1 MLTRPQLEW
10 QPEDY
15 IRALRLHKW
24 MITLV
29 TLAAGGL
36 VAIYMSAQPSIY
48 QATAR
53 ILIETH
59 TPQIIQFQEVS
70 PYTQPW
76 DRAFLQTEYQVIS
89 SRAVLSRVVE
99 ELHLAAFPPFSNS
112 TDPVS
117 FLQEMISVNPVR
129 GTKLV
134 DISVTGV
141 KRELITQIAN
151 AIADTYAA
159 INLERRRGFTTGGAQ
174 WLREEVAKM
183 EVKMRSD
190 QLALQEFREANST
203 MDFGEEHQN
212 NVLQRIQ
219 ALNAALTNTRKKR
232 IESETKYRERHPNI
246 LELLAEEK
254 ELQLALFDQEQLGLE
269 MSRLSIQYNTLLRE
283 AKTSEQIYNTLLT
296 RLKEL
301 TVQEGIQTNNVHVVD
316 YARVPEESV
325 GPHRLRVIGTAVIL
339 GLLLGIGLAFLREFL
354 VKTVRTRREFEQL
367 VEIPFLG
374 HIPLIRLPRKRGK
387 PARFVLSA
395 ESDSPVAESIR
406 TIRTTLEFLL
416 PAGKPRVLLVT
427 SSLPEEGKS
436 LVALNLAT
444 SLRELG
450 RKVLLVDGDLRR
462 PTLHQVLQVELE
474 PGLSGYLQEKASLE
488 ELVRVAPH
496 VNHLPVVP
504 AGLTPPQPT
513 DLLSGPRLKELLEK
527 WKEEYQY
534 VIIDSPPI
542 LVAADAAVLATAVD
556 EVIFVLRADKTFG
569 EAALAGKQRLV
580 DVGTRLIGGVLNGVR
595 LELERGYRYYYYYRS
610 KASR

>member
-1 MLTRPQLEW
+1 MRPQLEW

-15 IRALRLHKW
+15 LRALRLNKW
-24 MITLV
+24 SIILT
-29 TLAAGGL
+29 T
-36 VAIYMSAQPSIY
+36 VAIGGAVATYMMAQPSIY
-48 QATAR
+48 RATAR
-53 ILIETH
+53 ILIETQ
-59 TPQIIQFQEVS
+59 TPQIVQFQEIT
-70 PYTQPW
+70 PYNQPW

-89 SRAVLSRVVE
+89 SRAVISRVVE
-99 ELHLAAFPPFSNS
+99 ELHLAAFPPFSS
-112 TDPVS
+112 AGDPVS
-117 FLQEMISVNPVR
+117 FLQEMVLVSPVR

-134 DISVTGV
+134 DISVTGI
-141 KRELITQIAN
+141 KREVITQIAN
-151 AIADTYAA
+151 AIADTYATL
-159 INLERRRGFTTGGAQ
+159 NLERRRGFTTGGAQ

-183 EVKMRSD
+183 ETKMRSD

-203 MDFGEEHQN
+203 IDFGEEQQN
-212 NVLQRIQ
+212 TVLQRIQ

-232 IESETKYRERHPNI
+232 IESETKYREKHPNI
-246 LELLAEEK
+246 QELLAEEK

-301 TVQEGIQTNNVHVVD
+301 TVQEGVQTNNVQVVD
-316 YARVPEESV
+316 YARVPGSSI
-325 GPHRLRVIGTAVIL
+325 GPHRLRAIGTASLL

-387 PARFVLSA
+387 PSGFVLTA
-395 ESDSPVAESIR
+395 KPNSPVAESIR
-406 TIRTTLEFLL
+406 SIRTTLEFLL
-416 PAGKPRVLLVT
+416 PAGKPRVILVT

-436 LVALNLAT
+436 LVSLNLAM
-444 SLRELG
+444 SLQELG

-462 PTLHQVLQVELE
+462 PTLHQILQVELE
-474 PGLSGYLQEKASLE
+474 PGLSGYLQEKGTLT
-488 ELVRVAPH
+488 ELVKIAPEA
-496 VNHLPVVP
+496 NHLPVVP

-513 DLLSGPRLKELLEK
+513 DLLSGPKLKELLER

-534 VIIDSPPI
+534 ILIDSPPV
-542 LVAADAAVLATAVD
+542 LVAADAAVLATAAD
-556 EVIFVLRADKTFG
+556 EVIFVLRAEKTIG

-610 KASR
+610 KALR